1 MSEEELVRSPDL
13 AGIIIA
19 SYHSDGIKLSETFDD
34 QVAGN
39 EVRKSQLI
47 NSNKGLM
54 LDLFS
59 AKSEAKVQ
67 EVLFSF

>member
-1 MSEEELVRSPDL
+1 MRSPDL
-13 AGIIIA
+13 GGIILA
-19 SYHSDGIKLSETFDD
+19 SYHSERMKLSETFDD

-47 NSNKGLM
+47 NTNTGQM
-54 LDLFS
+54 DLFC

-67 EVLFSF
+67 EVLLPF